1 MDKSCAFSAGFL
13 LHIEWHCQPMGGS
26 CTTLFQY
33 WAVLS
38 NLRVAFFMCG
48 EQCAVLVF
56 SECHVLP
63 VSGEVCQNLS
73 AEEVE
78 KCNLG
83 FTWDLSVSGALYRC
97 QAAGGRETSSSVSP
111 TWSDLLT
118 KWILG
123 GGFEHCFCSN
133 FRMGFAV
140 LNKKNY
146 YCLDLQTQFSS
157 AQGHSHRAG
166 DGGIC
171 QGVRGEVRH
180 WLRLALAVG
189 IKWIC
194 HLWINS
200 KDFHAS
206 EKTLFLHSFLML
218 QEIRHFHI

>member
-38 NLRVAFFMCG
+38 NLRVAFFMWG

-133 FRMGFAV
+133 FRMGFVV

-146 YCLDLQTQFSS
+146 WPADPVQLSSRPLSPCRRWGDLSGSEGWGQ
-157 AQGHSHRAG
+157 
-166 DGGIC
+166 
-171 QGVRGEVRH
+171 
-180 WLRLALAVG
+180 ALAQVG
-189 IKWIC
+189 SGCW
-194 HLWINS
+194 N
-200 KDFHAS
+200 
-206 EKTLFLHSFLML
+206 
-218 QEIRHFHI
+218 

>member
-13 LHIEWHCQPMGGS
+13 LNIEWHCQPMGGS

-48 EQCAVLVF
+48 EQWAVLVF

-63 VSGEVCQNLS
+63 VSWEVCQNLC

-78 KCNLG
+78 KSNLG

-140 LNKKNY
+140 LNKKND

-166 DGGIC
+166 DGGSVREW
-171 QGVRGEVRH
+171 GVRSGTGSG
-180 WLRLALAVG
+180 WLWLLELSGSA
-189 IKWIC
+189 IC
-194 HLWINS
+194 GSTQRTFMPQRKH
-200 KDFHAS
+200 F
-206 EKTLFLHSFLML
+206 SFTA
-218 QEIRHFHI
+218 F